1 MMVLILPLSAS
12 VRPLLSLVV
21 TMAIT
26 PSRCLRMVVATRLKD
41 GNRLRLAQLIHSSSF
56 RLIGASLQ
64 MK

>member
-1 MMVLILPLSAS
+1 
-12 VRPLLSLVV
+12 
-21 TMAIT
+21 
-26 PSRCLRMVVATRLKD
+26 MVVATRLKD